1 MITIKK
7 GKRDNMKKISKTLYD
22 YSTDAEMILNT
33 DEPNTKITILN
44 EHNKCTLK
52 MYTDSMVLGSEL
64 IKLLEEI
71 LDCYKN
77 SVNQDKYIS
86 YGEIINI
93 LFRKLFEQEMYDD
106 IDLYKALDD
115 WYWGDDET
123 DCE

>member
-1 MITIKK
+1 
-7 GKRDNMKKISKTLYD
+7 MKKISKTLYD

-33 DEPNTKITILN
+33 DEPDTKITILN

-52 MYTDSMVLGSEL
+52 MCTSSMVLGSEL
-64 IKLLEEI
+64 IKLLEKI

-86 YGEIINI
+86 YGDIINI

-115 WYWGDDET
+115 WYWGDDES